1 MKRRILLGI
10 SVFIFFIFI
19 FFIQKTVFVLIHG
32 TTNGGV
38 SYSEMMQIFHH
49 GLSLDMSM
57 SGYLTVIPS
66 LLLIVSVFTNPASL
80 SKLFNGYFIII
91 FVLLA
96 IITIVDI
103 VLYSYWG
110 FHFDS
115 GIFLYLQKPKEALAS
130 ASALEIISGV
140 LASALFFILI
150 YLAYAFTLKKIFN
163 KLTPPKSK
171 TICFIVLFLF
181 TGLLFLPIRGGIT
194 VSTMNIGHAYFS
206 ERIFLNHAAIN
217 PAFNL
222 MYSLSKS
229 EDFASQYQFYASDDA
244 MHVFE
249 QLNKQPQTDS
259 IPQLLNTDRPDIIL
273 FMLESFSYQAATD
286 SIVAPNMH
294 RFIKEGIIFEN
305 FYANGIRTD
314 RGIISILSGYPS
326 QPTAAI
332 LKYPQKT
339 ANLPTIPK
347 YLKAAGYENQSMYYG
362 GDIDFANMRSYFVGA
377 CGIQDIT
384 SDEDFPIKERMT
396 KWGVPDKNLLER
408 VITDLTE
415 KQQRSPFFKTVLTL
429 SSHEPFDV
437 PTNKFEVPFLN
448 SVNYTDECLGEFV
461 ARLKANDLWENTL
474 IILVADHA
482 MQKYPQGFSNSEKI
496 RFQIPMVWIGG
507 AVKQPATVSDFSSQ
521 NDLAATLLSQ
531 LSIDHTEFI
540 FSKDILNP
548 LSRKFA
554 FYSYVNGFSMI
565 DSTGTFTFDNNQEK
579 IIEQTGNTALE
590 KEAKSFFQVMY
601 LDLGSR

>member
-1 MKRRILLGI
+1 MKRRILLYI
-10 SVFIFFIFI
+10 SVFAFFILI
-19 FFIQKTVFVLIHG
+19 FFIQKIAFVLIHG
-32 TTNGGV
+32 YTNGGV
-38 SYSEMMQIFHH
+38 NFSETMQILYH
-49 GLSLDMSM
+49 GLPLDLSM

-66 LLLIVSVFTNPASL
+66 LLLIISIFVKPSSL
-80 SKLFNGYFIII
+80 SRLFNGYFIIVLI
-91 FVLLA
+91 LLA
-96 IITIVDI
+96 IIAIVDI

-130 ASALEIISGV
+130 ASVLEIIAGILS
-140 LASALFFILI
+140 SALFFILI
-150 YLAYAFTLKKIFN
+150 YSLYVFTIRKLFN
-163 KLTPPKSK
+163 KLTPPRSK
-171 TICFIVLFLF
+171 IMSFIILFLL

-206 ERIFLNHAAIN
+206 ERMFLNHAAIN

-222 MYSLSKS
+222 FYSFSKS
-229 EDFASQYQFYASDDA
+229 EDFASQYQFYATDEA

-249 QLNKQPQTDS
+249 QLSKQPQNDS
-259 IPQLLNTDRPDIIL
+259 IPQLLNTNRPNIIL

-286 SIVAPNMH
+286 SVVAPNMH
-294 RFIKEGIIFEN
+294 RFMKEGIMFDN

-314 RGIISILSGYPS
+314 RGIVSILSGYPS

-347 YLKAAGYENQSMYYG
+347 FLKSAGYENQSMYYG
-362 GDIDFANMRSYFVGA
+362 GDINFANMRSYFVGA

-384 SDEDFPIKERMT
+384 SDEDFPVKERLT
-396 KWGVPDKNLLER
+396 KWGVPDKYLIER
-408 VITDLTE
+408 LYTDLSE
-415 KQQRSPFFKTVLTL
+415 KQPNSPFLKVVLTL

-448 SVNYTDECLGEFV
+448 SINYTDECLGEFV
-461 ARLKANDLWENTL
+461 SRLQASDLWENTL
-474 IILVADHA
+474 IIFVADHA
-482 MQKYPQGFSNSEKI
+482 MQKYPQGFSNNEKI
-496 RFQIPMVWIGG
+496 RFHIPMLWIGG
-507 AVKQPATVSDFSSQ
+507 AVKQPAVIPDLSSQ

-531 LSIDHTEFI
+531 LDIDHSEFI

-548 LSRKFA
+548 QSRKFA

-565 DSTGTFTFDNNQEK
+565 DSTGTFTFDNDQEK
-579 IIEQTGNTALE
+579 VLEQTGNPGME
-590 KEAKSFFQVMY
+590 KEARSFFQVMY